1 MKIED
6 IGPAV
11 QNDFDKLYN
20 ASDSEEARDLFE
32 VAKVYIIL
40 TEKHAAHMCFCC
52 WAEYVYNLLWDPAIT
67 K

>member
-52 WAEYVYNLLWDPAIT
+52 
-67 K
+67 